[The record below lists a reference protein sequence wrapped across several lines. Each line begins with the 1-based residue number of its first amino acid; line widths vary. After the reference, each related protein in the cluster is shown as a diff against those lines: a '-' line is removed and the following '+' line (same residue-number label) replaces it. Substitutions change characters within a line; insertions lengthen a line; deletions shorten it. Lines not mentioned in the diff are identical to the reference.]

1 MKWTV
6 FATAPDQMTA
16 EMWVELL
23 RHDGIRCEIR
33 PGDTSRFMGVGTL
46 PVRLVAPEDQA
57 ATAKTALDLLLQ
69 NTGADDSGE

>member
-1 MKWTV
+1 M

-16 EMWVELL
+16 EMWLELL

-46 PVRLVAPEDQA
+46 PVRLVAPEDEA
-57 ATAKTALDLLLQ
+57 GKAKTTLDLLLHS
-69 NTGADDSGE
+69 TGADDSGE